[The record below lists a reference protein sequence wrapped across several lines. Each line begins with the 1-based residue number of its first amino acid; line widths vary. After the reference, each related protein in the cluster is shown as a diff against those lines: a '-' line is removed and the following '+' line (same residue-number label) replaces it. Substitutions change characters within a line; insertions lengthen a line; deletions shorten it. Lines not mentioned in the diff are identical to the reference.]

1 MPWPSSP
8 TPGSKDRPVH
18 EEDLPMQLNRFILR
32 PIVEAALRE
41 EIGPG
46 DTTGGFL
53 VGPGDTARC
62 QIYVK
67 ERAVVAG
74 LPVAEMVFKTLDP
87 DCQVSHEVQDG
98 DEVEKGTVLM
108 RITAPCWVLFASER
122 VALDYIQYMSGI
134 ATKTRRYVR
143 LLEPYKARITDT
155 RKGVPGCRVL
165 QKYAVRVGG
174 GHNHLFGLHNCILVK
189 DNHIKAAGGLTRA
202 VEILRSRAQHTF
214 KIEVECESLDQVK
227 EALAAGVEVIMLDNM
242 TMEDMREAVKLIDG
256 RALVEA
262 SGGVREHT
270 VVEIARTGVDVISAG
285 DLTNNIQVV
294 DVSLDVGEM
303 KPSAIRQMTLRRAH

>member
-1 MPWPSSP
+1 
-8 TPGSKDRPVH
+8 
-18 EEDLPMQLNRFILR
+18 MQLNSFIIR

-53 VGPGDTARC
+53 VGPGDTATA
-62 QIYVK
+62 QVYVK

-74 LPVAEMVFKTLDP
+74 LPVAEQVFKTLDAG
-87 DCQVSHEVQDG
+87 CHVTCEVQDG
-98 DEVEKGTVLM
+98 DEVDKGTVLL
-108 RITAPCWVLFASER
+108 RVTAPCWVLFASER

-155 RKGVPGCRVL
+155 RKGVPGCRVF

-202 VEILRSRAQHTF
+202 VETLRGRAQHTF
-214 KIEVECESLDQVK
+214 KIEVECESLDMVK
-227 EALAAGVEVIMLDNM
+227 EALGCGADIIMLDNM
-242 TMEDMREAVKLIDG
+242 TMEEMREAVALIDG

-285 DLTNNIQVV
+285 DLTNNIQVI
-294 DVSLDVGEM
+294 DVSMDVGEM
-303 KPSAIRQMTLRRAH
+303 KASAIRQMATGRAH